1 MYRGIS
7 AATLLV
13 SEAGYPQ
20 LCDLRFAK
28 RATTRTFT
36 VSGSPEYIAPE
47 VVRLAGH
54 TDSVDWWALGVLLF
68 RMLAGHSPFYDDGAH
83 HSAFSQCH
91 KFTLACLD
99 HDFRPNQ
106 C

>member
-13 SEAGYPQ
+13 SESGYPQ

-83 HSAFSQCH
+83 CQAKCFDMLRTTRIKSCH
-91 KFTLACLD
+91 
-99 HDFRPNQ
+99 
-106 C
+106 